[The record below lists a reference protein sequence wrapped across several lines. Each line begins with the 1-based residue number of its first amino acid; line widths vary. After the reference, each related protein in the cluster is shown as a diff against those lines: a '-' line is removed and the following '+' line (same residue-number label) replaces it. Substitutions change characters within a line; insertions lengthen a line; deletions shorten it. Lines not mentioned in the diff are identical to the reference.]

1 MLKRLLGLAT
11 LVLLLG
17 PVMAQ
22 EAKGADKPSVKAPEK
37 VTAKAP
43 EKADDAASQAVR
55 DEGVSSALSAL
66 EYGSVEGPGV
76 RFYCRVSGTSTAE
89 GLLDVFTPVDGRVGD
104 LTAKLFS
111 WVEKDEVL
119 AVVSSVELAAM
130 LDASSSKAKKTT
142 RNRWKNMY
150 DYHQIK
156 APEKGVVVG
165 LYVQNKK
172 NIYEQEKVLTIA
184 KSIFV
189 IAKTNEKVYVPLK
202 PGMLARLT
210 NKDGVTVPAVLR
222 TFMEIGKTG
231 QYQLRLEITDN
242 AWRVRPG
249 MVFDGDLMLT
259 DNPDAAMVPVESII
273 HKNGRTYLMTLIEV
287 DTGVRNEWYSEV
299 YNVFPGEIYVEPSSL
314 LKIDNTK
321 YRQALDA
328 RRAKT
333 GTHRPEITGI
343 QPEKGAK
350 IVRDGN
356 VKKPSAALLKIKKA
370 SAKAAKKSVVAGTH
384 AENEPLEQ
392 TGQPTSAAGSIMD
405 GVKLPSAAP
414 RKKPAPGKKHKAK
427 PAAKAKSPAAAAP
440 KPIAEA
446 DFQAPPKAEAPQST
460 SVQGAVTLP
469 ASKLPPMPSPTY
481 GDVGGD
487 QGGSG
492 GGDEGDGGD
501 EGE

>member
-17 PVMAQ
+17 PAMAQ

-43 EKADDAASQAVR
+43 EKTDDAAAQTVR

-89 GLLDVFTPVDGRVGD
+89 GLIDVFTPVDGRVGD

-119 AVVSSVELAAM
+119 AVVSAVELAAM

-142 RNRWKNMY
+142 RNRWKNVY

-202 PGMLARLT
+202 PGMLARLA

-222 TFMEIGKTG
+222 TFMQIGKTG

-259 DNPDAAMVPVESII
+259 DNPEAAMVPVESII

-321 YRQALDA
+321 YRQALEA
-328 RRAKT
+328 RRAKADM
-333 GTHRPEITGI
+333 HRPEITGT

-350 IVRDGN
+350 IVRGG
-356 VKKPSAALLKIKKA
+356 VQKPSAALLKIKNASTKA
-370 SAKAAKKSVVAGTH
+370 TKKSVVSGTH

-392 TGQPTSAAGSIMD
+392 AGQPTSAAGSIMD

-414 RKKPAPGKKHKAK
+414 RKKAAPVKKPKAK
-427 PAAKAKSPAAAAP
+427 PAAKAKSPGAAAA

-446 DFQAPPKAEAPQST
+446 DYQAPPKADAPQST
-460 SVQGAVTLP
+460 SVQGAVTIGG
-469 ASKLPPMPSPTY
+469 AKLPPMPSPTY

-487 QGGSG
+487 QGGSS

-501 EGE
+501 DE